1 MLQIEHTQREVFN
14 MFNQTLIQAAKKR
27 LIPAHKSPKTVFKQR
42 TILLQE
48 SPLAGFQYHRA
59 SGIWSFL
66 RPSQPLRLKRE
77 PHNLHDA
84 NAIAVWFMND
94 KLGYVPRSE
103 NRRLA
108 ALMDRGEKLEA
119 RISKLL
125 DEEDPWLRVRF
136 EVCMREQVA

>member
-1 MLQIEHTQREVFN
+1 
-14 MFNQTLIQAAKKR
+14 MFSQTLIEAAKRDSIPRTRRQKR
-27 LIPAHKSPKTVFKQR
+27 ASRQR
-42 TILLQE
+42 LILLQE

-66 RPSQPLRLKRE
+66 QPGQPLRLKRE

-103 NRRLA
+103 NSRLA

-119 RISKLL
+119 QISKLL
-125 DEEDPWLRVRF
+125 DEDAPWLRVQF
-136 EVCMREQVA
+136 EVSLIA